1 MNPVIATITLRA
13 MLGRARSLLLML
25 LPLTLILLAVGMRL
39 FNFDE
44 PDVTAMVLRTYALGV
59 VLPLVTL
66 IVGTG
71 VLGAEID
78 DGTVIYLLAKPVP
91 RSVITLTK
99 LIVAIGL
106 SALFAAVPTL
116 IAGLVLTGFAG
127 GLAVGMGAGALAAS
141 AAYCAIFVV
150 LSVSLR
156 HAVAVG
162 LIYILVWES
171 LIATAVDGA
180 AVLSVQAWALTIG
193 DAIATGPQLPSHL
206 GVTVAVVLVA
216 AVLSAGF
223 AVTTRRLGSM
233 ALTSGD

>member
-13 MLGRARSLLLML
+13 MLGRARSLLLLL

-233 ALTSGD
+233 TLTSGD

>member
-1 MNPVIATITLRA
+1 MNPLVATITLRA
-13 MLGRARSLLLML
+13 MLGRARSLLLLL

-78 DGTVIYLLAKPVP
+78 DGTVLYLLAKPVP

-99 LIVAIGL
+99 LVVAIGL

-116 IAGLVLTGFAG
+116 IAGLVLMGFAG

-141 AAYCAIFVV
+141 AAYCAIFVA

-156 HAVAVG
+156 HALAVG

-193 DAIATGPQLPSHL
+193 DAIATGPQLPSHV
-206 GVTVAVVLVA
+206 GVTAAVVLVA

-223 AVTTRRLGSM
+223 AVTNRRLGSM
-233 ALTSGD
+233 TLTSGD

>member
-13 MLGRARSLLLML
+13 MLGRARSLLLLL

-99 LIVAIGL
+99 LVVAIGL
-106 SALFAAVPTL
+106 SALFAAVPIL

-206 GVTVAVVLVA
+206 GVTVAVVLVT

-233 ALTSGD
+233 TLTSGD

>member
-13 MLGRARSLLLML
+13 MLGRARSLLLLL

-206 GVTVAVVLVA
+206 GVAVAVVLVT

-233 ALTSGD
+233 TLTSGD

>member
-13 MLGRARSLLLML
+13 MLGRARSLLLLL
-25 LPLTLILLAVGMRL
+25 LPLTLILLAAGMRL

-99 LIVAIGL
+99 LVVAIGL

-162 LIYILVWES
+162 LVYILVWES

-216 AVLSAGF
+216 AVLGAGF

-233 ALTSGD
+233 TLTSGD